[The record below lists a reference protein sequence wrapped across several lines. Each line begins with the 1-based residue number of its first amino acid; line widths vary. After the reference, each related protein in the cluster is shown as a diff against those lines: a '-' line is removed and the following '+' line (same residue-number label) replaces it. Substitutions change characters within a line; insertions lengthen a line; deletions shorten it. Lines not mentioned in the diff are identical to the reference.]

1 MADKKITALTALA
14 SLADVDL
21 FAVVDDP
28 SGTPVTKKVTAAV
41 LADYIAATAAISAAI
56 AAGASTDF
64 SDSDNILA
72 NNVFS

>member
-1 MADKKITALTALA
+1 MADKKITALTALT
-14 SLADVDL
+14 SVADVDL

-56 AAGASTDF
+56 VAAASTDF
-64 SDSDNILA
+64 SDADNILA
-72 NNVFS
+72 NSVFS